1 MPYYPPTVLDAGLP
15 FPQAT
20 PPMPIVYERADPPK
34 WEYRLVTIDPREDEP
49 LTEEALAALGSDGW
63 LLANI
68 LTLPDGQI
76 ISRIYYYF
84 VRQAQ

>member
-49 LTEEALAALGSDGW
+49 LDESALAALGAEGW
-63 LLANI
+63 LLVGI
-68 LTLPDGQI
+68 LQHP
-76 ISRIYYYF
+76 ISERAHLLYHF
-84 VRQAQ
+84 VRAA

>member
-49 LTEEALAALGSDGW
+49 LDETALAALGAEGW
-63 LLANI
+63 LLVGI
-68 LTLPDGQI
+68 LQHPAGERAHLL
-76 ISRIYYYF
+76 YHF
-84 VRQAQ
+84 VRAA

>member
-49 LTEEALAALGSDGW
+49 LDEPALAALGAEGW
-63 LLANI
+63 LLVGI
-68 LTLPDGQI
+68 LQHPAGERAHLL
-76 ISRIYYYF
+76 YHF
-84 VRQAQ
+84 VRAA